1 MAYAAESIHELV
13 RLLLTPWLVA
23 WAFLLICDFIELL
36 IYYRSDKAMN
46 SLSLGIRCR
55 VCWDLIT
62 ARFVFQFLKIFF
74 LCLLRIALSAYSL
87 FWYPRGIC
95 LNLKHRWCSK
105 RVLFLVQYAYN
116 NNLFWFSKP
125 GPVTLLVCCSIPHP
139 WWDKNWYIY
148 WSCSLWF
155 FFL

>member
-74 LCLLRIALSAYSL
+74 LCLLQIALSAYSL
-87 FWYPRGIC
+87 FCTREGFVWTSNTVDALKGYYSWSNMHTIIICFGLVSPVLLLCLSVAPYHTPGEIKIGI
-95 LNLKHRWCSK
+95 SIDP
-105 RVLFLVQYAYN
+105 VAY
-116 NNLFWFSKP
+116 
-125 GPVTLLVCCSIPHP
+125 G
-139 WWDKNWYIY
+139 
-148 WSCSLWF
+148 